1 MKTVLILLE
10 ENLKGRYIREEMK
23 GKNRVIGKNMNYSI
37 LTKAFA

>member
-10 ENLKGRYIREEMK
+10 ENLKGRYIGEEMK
-23 GKNRVIGKNMNYSI
+23 GKNMNYSI